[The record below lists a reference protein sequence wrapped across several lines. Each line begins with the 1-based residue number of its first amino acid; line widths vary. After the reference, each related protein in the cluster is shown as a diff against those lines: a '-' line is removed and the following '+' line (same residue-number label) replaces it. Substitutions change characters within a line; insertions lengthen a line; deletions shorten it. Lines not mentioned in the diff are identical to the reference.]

1 MAYQSI
7 KRLVDFVVSFI
18 GLILLSPLFLIIA
31 GLIKL
36 QDGGPVFYVAE
47 RVGIRGKRFRFPKFR
62 TMLLDADAKRSE
74 LKSRQ
79 IHSGNRT
86 LKVKEDPRVTA
97 LGRFLRRTS
106 IDELPQLWCVFKGD
120 MSLVGP
126 RPALPEE
133 VDEYSSSE
141 RKRLDVLPG
150 ITCLWQVSGRS
161 DLPFARQL
169 ELDLEYIHKRNL
181 WLDLKILLKTIPAV
195 ISGKGAY

>member
-120 MSLVGP
+120 MSLVRP